1 MTDQPHDQG
10 GRFARNPD
18 PRGKRINIRLTASE
32 FAEVSDQA
40 EAGALSLSEYCR
52 RRVLGR
58 RVMSQTDQVMIRELR
73 RIAGLQKHL
82 FNDTETGKV
91 HAQDTAEILHLIKR
105 AILELSER

>member
-1 MTDQPHDQG
+1 MTDQLHG
-10 GRFARNPD
+10 HCGRFARNPD

-32 FAEVSDQA
+32 FAEVNDQA

-82 FNDTETGKV
+82 FNDTEAGKV
-91 HAQDTAEILHLIKR
+91 HAQETAEILHLIKG
-105 AILELSER
+105 AIMGLSER

>member
-1 MTDQPHDQG
+1 MSTQPHDAG

-18 PRGKRINIRLTASE
+18 PRGKRINIRLTAGE
-32 FAEVSDQA
+32 YADITDQA

-58 RVMSQTDQVMIRELR
+58 RVLSRADQIMIRELR

-82 FNDTETGKV
+82 FSDTETGKA
-91 HAQDTAEILHLIKR
+91 HAEDTAEILHLIKH
-105 AILELSER
+105 AIRELGAR

>member
-1 MTDQPHDQG
+1 MTDQPHDHG

-32 FAEVSDQA
+32 FAEISDQA

-82 FNDTETGKV
+82 FNDTETGKA
-91 HAQDTAEILHLIKR
+91 HAQDTAEILHLIKG